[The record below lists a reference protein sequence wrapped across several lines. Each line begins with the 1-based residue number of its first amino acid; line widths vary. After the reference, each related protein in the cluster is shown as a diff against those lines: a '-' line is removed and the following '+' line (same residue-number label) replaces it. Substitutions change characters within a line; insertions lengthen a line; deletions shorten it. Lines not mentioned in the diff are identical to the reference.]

1 MKLLRKAVAILAI
14 TVMSFSMVGCNATQK
29 TNEVVVAKIGDLPVY
44 KSLLDGQMTNVNYYM
59 SMYFGEDFKNNAE
72 AVTAYNTYL
81 DEGLDNLIN
90 SEIVVLKAKERDD
103 IKVTKEEIEEQITE
117 LKARYENE
125 EAFNTALKDSN
136 LTLDNLKENLE
147 KNLYVQKLVEA
158 YKAEVQISDEQ
169 VSEYYNNNIAQYTK
183 QAGANIY
190 HILVDSE
197 EKANEVL
204 EKYNSGTSF
213 ADLAKEYGTDGT
225 KETGGYLD
233 YIPYNTTQYDAD
245 FMAGAKELEEG
256 EVSKP
261 VKTQFGWH
269 LIKVDGVQKEDK
281 VQTLDEVKDTIK
293 DTLAQAKAEE
303 NLMAD
308 VETWRNDYKIET
320 YKDTYHLEAPKETA
334 SPSPEASSDAAT
346 EGAKDTSSDESKDA
360 ATETPVASD
369 AATPASK

>member
-14 TVMSFSMVGCNATQK
+14 TVMSFSMVGCNTAQK
-29 TNEVVVAKIGDLPVY
+29 TNDVVVAKIGDLPVY

-59 SMYFGEDFKNNAE
+59 SMYFGEDFKNNAD
-72 AVTAYNTYL
+72 AVTTYNTYL
-81 DEGLDNLIN
+81 DQGLDNLIN

-103 IKVTKEEIEEQITE
+103 IKVTKEEIEEQIAA
-117 LKARYENE
+117 LKAGYENE
-125 EAFNTALKDSN
+125 EAFNTALQQNN
-136 LTLDNLKENLE
+136 LTLDTLKENLE

-158 YKAEVQISDEQ
+158 YKAEVEVSDDE
-169 VSEYYNNNIAQYTK
+169 VSEYYNNNITQYTK

-256 EVSKP
+256 QVSKP

-269 LIKVDGVQKEDK
+269 IIKVDGVQKEDK

-293 DTLAQAKAEE
+293 DTLAQTKAEA

-320 YKDTYHLEAPKETA
+320 YKDAYQLEIPKETA
-334 SPSPEASSDAAT
+334 SESPEASTETTTDATNDQKAGEAVET
-346 EGAKDTSSDESKDA
+346 PQ
-360 ATETPVASD
+360 ATETPQASST
-369 AATPASK
+369 AESK